1 MGGEATAKGGAKAGG
16 VLKSTDRFEIVIDK
30 LKREIEMLFSQGIR
44 KTAALPK
51 KNTYAKEILGKFLW
65 LLICFLDEDAEWKSE
80 QNALA

>member
-1 MGGEATAKGGAKAGG
+1 
-16 VLKSTDRFEIVIDK
+16 
-30 LKREIEMLFSQGIR
+30 MLFSQGIR